1 MLRNR
6 GVASRSRGPLA
17 ACVLAFVACLP
28 AFGGLWPDRFGGFT
42 RVSSAPVAIAADQ
55 ALWDECGLEEAE
67 RAEFTAAKGGKL
79 SATAWRFRD
88 STGAFAAFHWQK
100 APDAQPSTLGKLAA
114 ASGTDTWLALGNYLL
129 RFTGVRPQP
138 VDLQALSGGLARLE
152 QSPLPTLASSL
163 PAQDMLA
170 GSRRHVIGPAALE
183 RFAPRFPA
191 ALAGF
196 RFGAEAHLARY
207 PAPGG
212 EMTLVVFSYPT
223 PHIARE
229 QEAAFQAWPG
239 AMVKRSGPLVAVI
252 ASPTDAD
259 AAEKLLFRVR
269 YAAEITWNERVPTR
283 RDNVGDLIL
292 NIFTLT
298 GILLVFALVSGVAFG
313 GLRAVARRW
322 FGWTPESENMITL
335 DLSSEK

>member
-1 MLRNR
+1 MRAR
-6 GVASRSRGPLA
+6 LA
-17 ACVLAFVACLP
+17 VCVLALAVSVP

-42 RVSSAPVAIAADQ
+42 RVSSAPVAVAVDQ
-55 ALWDECGLEEAE
+55 ALWDECGLQEAE
-67 RAEFTAAKGGKL
+67 RAEFTASKGGKL
-79 SATAWRFRD
+79 TATAWRFQD

-100 APDAQPSTLGKLAA
+100 APDAKLSGLGKLAA
-114 ASGTDTWLALGNYLL
+114 ASGTDAWLALGNYLF
-129 RFTGVRPQP
+129 RFTGSRPEP
-138 VDLQALSGGLARLE
+138 ADVQALSGGLARLE
-152 QSPLPTLASSL
+152 QSPLPTLPSSL

-183 RFAPRFPA
+183 RFAPGFPA

-229 QEAAFQAWPG
+229 QETAFQGWPG

-252 ASPTDAD
+252 AAPKDAN
-259 AAEKLLFRVR
+259 AAEKLLSRVR
-269 YAAEITWNERVPTR
+269 YAAEITWNERVATR

-292 NIFTLT
+292 NVFILI
-298 GILLVFALVSGVAFG
+298 GILLLFALVSGVAFG
-313 GLRAVARRW
+313 GVRTLARRW

-335 DLSSEK
+335 DLSNEK